1 MFHQSTGASR
11 MKTDAQLQFDVN
23 EELDWDPSI
32 HAEDIGVA
40 VHDGVVT
47 LTGHVNT
54 FAEKWEAE
62 RASQRVAGV
71 KALAVE
77 IDVTLPGSSTRTDA
91 DIARSAENV
100 LEWNSY
106 VPRNRVKVLVEGGM
120 ITLSGQVSRDY
131 QRRAATDSV
140 RTLMGVKGVTN
151 QMTLPPGIPSDT
163 VKSDIEAALQ
173 RRVPDDARHISVE
186 VSGGDVTLTGT
197 VHCWSER
204 DQACHSAWGTAGVRS
219 VKDNLTMTH

>member
-1 MFHQSTGASR
+1 

-32 HAEDIGVA
+32 HAEDIGVT

-77 IDVTLPGSSTRTDA
+77 VDVTLPGSSIRNDA
-91 DIARSAENV
+91 DIARSAQNV
-100 LEWNSY
+100 LEWNSCI
-106 VPRNRVKVLVEGGM
+106 PCNSVKVLVEGGM
-120 ITLSGQVSRDY
+120 ITLSGEVARDY
-131 QRRAATDSV
+131 QRRAATESV

-151 QMTLPPGIPSDT
+151 QLTLPAGAASDT
-163 VKSDIEAALQ
+163 VKTDIEAALQ
-173 RRVPDDARHISVE
+173 RRVPIDAKHIRVD
-186 VSGGDVTLTGT
+186 VNGGDVTLTGT

-204 DQACHSAWGTAGVRS
+204 DQARHSAWGTAGVRS
-219 VKDNLTMTH
+219 VKDDLTMRF

>member
-1 MFHQSTGASR
+1 

-71 KALAVE
+71 KALSVE

-106 VPRNRVKVLVEGGM
+106 VPRNRVKVLVEGGT
-120 ITLSGQVSRDY
+120 ITLSGEVSRDY
-131 QRRAATDSV
+131 QRRAATESV

-151 QMTLPPGIPSDT
+151 QMTLPLSMPSDN
-163 VKSDIEAALQ
+163 VKTDIEAALQ
-173 RRVPDDARHISVE
+173 RRVPDDAKHISVN
-186 VSGGDVTLTGT
+186 VKGGDVTLTGT

-204 DQACHSAWGTAGVRS
+204 DQARRTAWGTAGVRS
-219 VKDNLTMTH
+219 VNDNLTMRF

>member
-1 MFHQSTGASR
+1 

-23 EELDWDPSI
+23 EELDWDPTI

-40 VHDGVVT
+40 VHDGIVT

-71 KALAVE
+71 KALAVQ
-77 IDVTLPGSSTRTDA
+77 IDVTLPDSSTRNDA

-106 VPRNRVKVLVEGGM
+106 VPRNRVKVLVESGM
-120 ITLSGQVSRDY
+120 ITLSGELARDH
-131 QRRAATDSV
+131 QRRAAIDSV

-151 QMTLPPGIPSDT
+151 QMTLRAGIPSD
-163 VKSDIEAALQ
+163 
-173 RRVPDDARHISVE
+173 DARP
-186 VSGGDVTLTGT
+186 T
-197 VHCWSER
+197 
-204 DQACHSAWGTAGVRS
+204 
-219 VKDNLTMTH
+219 

>member
-1 MFHQSTGASR
+1 

-23 EELDWDPSI
+23 EELNWDPSI

-62 RASQRVAGV
+62 RASQRVVGV

-106 VPRNRVKVLVEGGM
+106 VPRNRVKVLVEGGT
-120 ITLSGQVSRDY
+120 ITLSGEVSRDY
-131 QRRAATDSV
+131 LRRAATDSV

-151 QMTLPPGIPSDT
+151 QMTLPLGIPAGN
-163 VKSDIEAALQ
+163 VKADIEAALQ
-173 RRVPDDARHISVE
+173 RRVPDDAKHISVD
-186 VSGGDVTLTGT
+186 VKGGDVTLTGT

-204 DQACHSAWGTAGVRS
+204 DQARQTAWGTAGVRN
-219 VKDNLTMTH
+219 VNDNLTMRL

>member
-1 MFHQSTGASR
+1 

-23 EELDWDPSI
+23 EELNWDPSI

-62 RASQRVAGV
+62 RASQRVVGV

-106 VPRNRVKVLVEGGM
+106 VPRNRVKVLVEGGT
-120 ITLSGQVSRDY
+120 ITLSGEVSRDY

-151 QMTLPPGIPSDT
+151 QMTLPLGIPAGN
-163 VKSDIEAALQ
+163 VKADIEAALQ
-173 RRVPDDARHISVE
+173 RRVPDDAKHISVD
-186 VSGGDVTLTGT
+186 VKGGDVTLTGT

-204 DQACHSAWGTAGVRS
+204 DQARQTAWGTAGVRN
-219 VKDNLTMTH
+219 VNDNLTMRL

>member
-1 MFHQSTGASR
+1 

-71 KALAVE
+71 KALSVE

-106 VPRNRVKVLVEGGM
+106 VPRNRVKVLVEGGT
-120 ITLSGQVSRDY
+120 ITLSGEVSRDY
-131 QRRAATDSV
+131 QRRAATESV

-151 QMTLPPGIPSDT
+151 QMTLPLSMPSDN
-163 VKSDIEAALQ
+163 VKTDIEAALQ
-173 RRVPDDARHISVE
+173 RRVPDDAKHISVD
-186 VSGGDVTLTGT
+186 VKGGDVTLTGT

-204 DQACHSAWGTAGVRS
+204 DQARRTAWGTAGVRS
-219 VKDNLTMTH
+219 VNDNLTMRF

>member
-1 MFHQSTGASR
+1 
-11 MKTDAQLQFDVN
+11 MKTDAQLQFNVK
-23 EELDWDPSI
+23 EELNWDPSI

-40 VHDGVVT
+40 VHAGVVT

-62 RASQRVAGV
+62 RAAQRVAGV

-77 IDVTLPGSSTRTDA
+77 IDVTLPGSSTRNDA

-120 ITLSGQVSRDY
+120 ITLSGEVSRDY

-151 QMTLPPGIPSDT
+151 QMTLPLGIPSGN
-163 VKSDIEAALQ
+163 VKANIEAALQ
-173 RRVPDDARHISVE
+173 RRVPDDAKNISVD
-186 VSGGDVTLTGT
+186 VKGGDVTLTGT

-204 DQACHSAWGTAGVRS
+204 DQARHTAWGTAGVRS
-219 VKDNLTMTH
+219 VNDNLTVRF

>member
-1 MFHQSTGASR
+1 

-23 EELDWDPSI
+23 EELNWDPSI
-32 HAEDIGVA
+32 HAEDIGVT

-77 IDVTLPGSSTRTDA
+77 VDVILPGSSVRNDA

-106 VPRNRVKVLVEGGM
+106 VPRSRVKVLVEDG
-120 ITLSGQVSRDY
+120 IVTLSGEVARDY

-140 RTLMGVKGVTN
+140 RTLMGVRGVTN
-151 QMTLPPGIPSDT
+151 QMTLPSATPSDT
-163 VKSDIEAALQ
+163 VKTDIEAALR
-173 RRVPDDARHISVE
+173 RRVPEDAKYISVD
-186 VSGGDVTLTGT
+186 VNGGDVTLTGT

-204 DQACHSAWGTAGVRS
+204 DEARHSAWGTAGVHS
-219 VKDNLTMTH
+219 VKDRLTIRT

>member
-1 MFHQSTGASR
+1 

-23 EELDWDPSI
+23 EELNWDPSI
-32 HAEDIGVA
+32 HAEDIGVTA
-40 VHDGVVT
+40 HDGVVT

-77 IDVTLPGSSTRTDA
+77 IDVSLPGSSTRNDE

-120 ITLSGQVSRDY
+120 ITLSGEVSRDY

-140 RTLMGVKGVTN
+140 RILMGVRGVTN
-151 QMTLPPGIPSDT
+151 QITLAPSGRSDT
-163 VKSDIEAALQ
+163 LKTDIEAALR
-173 RRVPDDARHISVE
+173 RRVPDDAKHIV
-186 VSGGDVTLTGT
+186 VGVQPGGNITLTGT
-197 VHCWSER
+197 VHSWSDR
-204 DQACHSAWGTAGVRS
+204 DLARNSAWGTAGVHS
-219 VKDNLTMTH
+219 VDDHLTMRLRNTN

>member
-1 MFHQSTGASR
+1 
-11 MKTDAQLQFDVN
+11 MKTDAQLQFNVN

-71 KALAVE
+71 KALSVE

-106 VPRNRVKVLVEGGM
+106 VPRNRVKVLVEGGT
-120 ITLSGQVSRDY
+120 ITLSGEVSRDY
-131 QRRAATDSV
+131 QRRAATESV

-151 QMTLPPGIPSDT
+151 QMTLPLSMPSDN
-163 VKSDIEAALQ
+163 VKTDIEAALQ
-173 RRVPDDARHISVE
+173 RRVPDDAKHISVN
-186 VSGGDVTLTGT
+186 VKGGDVTLTGT

-204 DQACHSAWGTAGVRS
+204 DQARRTAWGTAGVRS
-219 VKDNLTMTH
+219 VNDNLTMRF

>member
-1 MFHQSTGASR
+1 

-23 EELDWDPSI
+23 EELNWDPSI

-40 VHDGVVT
+40 VHAGVVT

-62 RASQRVAGV
+62 RAAQRVAGV

-77 IDVTLPGSSTRTDA
+77 IDVTLPGSSTRNDA

-120 ITLSGQVSRDY
+120 ITLSGEVSRDY

-151 QMTLPPGIPSDT
+151 QMTLPLGIPSGN
-163 VKSDIEAALQ
+163 VKANIEAALQ
-173 RRVPDDARHISVE
+173 RRVPDDAKNISVD
-186 VSGGDVTLTGT
+186 VKGGDVTLTGT

-204 DQACHSAWGTAGVRS
+204 DQARHTAWGTAGVRS
-219 VKDNLTMTH
+219 VNDNLTVRF

>member
-1 MFHQSTGASR
+1 

-32 HAEDIGVA
+32 HAEDIGVS

-77 IDVTLPGSSTRTDA
+77 IDVILPGSSTRTDA

-106 VPRNRVKVLVEGGM
+106 IPRNRVKVLVEGGT
-120 ITLSGQVSRDY
+120 ITLSGEVSRDY
-131 QRRAATDSV
+131 QRRAATESV

-151 QMTLPPGIPSDT
+151 QMTLPLGMPSDN
-163 VKSDIEAALQ
+163 VKTDTEAALQ
-173 RRVPDDARHISVE
+173 RRVPDDAKHISVD
-186 VSGGDVTLTGT
+186 VKGGDVTLTGT

-204 DQACHSAWGTAGVRS
+204 DQARRTAWGTAGVRS
-219 VKDNLTMTH
+219 VNHNLTMRF

>member
-1 MFHQSTGASR
+1 

-23 EELDWDPSI
+23 EELNWDPSI
-32 HAEDIGVA
+32 HAEDIGVT
-40 VHDGVVT
+40 VHEGVVT

-77 IDVTLPGSSTRTDA
+77 VDVTLPDSSIRSDA
-91 DIARSAENV
+91 DIARSAQNV

-120 ITLSGQVSRDY
+120 ITLSGEVPRDY
-131 QRRAATDSV
+131 QRRAATESV
-140 RTLMGVKGVTN
+140 RTLMGVRGVTN
-151 QMTLPPGIPSDT
+151 RMTLPPGAASDSVQT
-163 VKSDIEAALQ
+163 DIEAAL
-173 RRVPDDARHISVE
+173 RRCVPEDARHISVA
-186 VSGGDVTLTGT
+186 VNAGDVTLTGT

-204 DQACHSAWGTAGVRS
+204 DRARQSAWGTAGVIS
-219 VKDNLTMTH
+219 VKDSLTMRF